1 MRLLHTADWH
11 LGRSFHGASLLDA
24 QHAAAEH
31 VVAVARAEGVDAIV
45 LAGDVFDRAMPPRE
59 AVELWDTALTQMA
72 ESCPV
77 IVISGNHD
85 SSTRLGCGSVLLD
98 RAGVHLRTRPLECG
112 TPILIGDGAVYAIPY
127 LEPDLVRS
135 ELRLGERSHQ
145 AALAA
150 AMSQVHADIARR
162 RGVASVVTAHAFVA
176 GVHACDSERD
186 LTVGGSSVV
195 PASTFSDIDYVALGH
210 IHGPQSAG
218 DNGRYAGSP
227 VAFSFSEAGHEK
239 SVAIVD
245 VAADTPA
252 DVTLHP
258 VPVRRPLARI
268 SGTIEELLSD
278 ARFERDERSWVQA
291 TITDSIRPRDA
302 MARLQKRFPYAAE
315 LNFAPEGGAAVP
327 ADSYAARVSGLSD
340 LELLKSFVG
349 ELRGVPPTESEA
361 AVLSDALTAT
371 RAEEATA

>member
-31 VVAVARAEGVDAIV
+31 VVAVAQAEGVDAIV

-72 ESCPV
+72 ECCPV

-85 SSTRLGCGSVLLD
+85 SSARLGCASALLD

-112 TPILIGDGAVYAIPY
+112 TPILIGDGAVYAVPY
-127 LEPDLVRS
+127 LEPDLVHS
-135 ELRLGERSHQ
+135 ELLLSRRSHE

-150 AMSQVHADIARR
+150 AMALVRADLGRR
-162 RGVASVVTAHAFVA
+162 RGLASVVTAHAFVA
-176 GVHACDSERD
+176 GVQASDSERD
-186 LTVGGSSVV
+186 LTVGGSSAV
-195 PASTFSDIDYVALGH
+195 PTSTFSEIDYVALGH

-218 DNGRYAGSP
+218 ENGRYAGSP
-227 VAFSFSEAGHEK
+227 VAFSFSEAEHEK

-245 VAADTPA
+245 VAASAAA

-258 VPVRRPLARI
+258 VPVQRPLARI
-268 SGTIEELLSD
+268 SGTIEELLRD

-302 MARLQKRFPYAAE
+302 MARLQERFPYAAE
-315 LNFAPEGGAAVP
+315 LNFAPEGAAAAP
-327 ADSYAARVSGLSD
+327 AESYAARITGLSD
-340 LELLKSFVG
+340 LELLERFIGDS
-349 ELRGVPPTESEA
+349 RGVPPTEAEA
-361 AVLSDALTAT
+361 AVLSDALAAT
-371 RAEEATA
+371 RAEEATV